1 MTELLPRIKS
11 GWLRATLFFIAAFIS
26 SQIFAGIG
34 MVLIL
39 IVSGFDLSALS
50 NQDQIMEELNQINFF
65 LPLKIIEFLSVMLCV
80 WLFMRFIDRKPLRS
94 IGLDLKG
101 YENDFELYNTD
112 FDMLT
117 DSDRKD
123 RHVDKWNKLSARME
137 PSNRADMDFLLT
149 AFPLYQIHET
159 AVWESDSLDRRE
171 EDEKSEE

>member
-80 WLFMRFIDRKPLRS
+80 WLFMRFIDRKPLKS
-94 IGLDLKG
+94 IGLLYRVSKFG
-101 YENDFELYNTD
+101 Y
-112 FDMLT
+112 
-117 DSDRKD
+117 
-123 RHVDKWNKLSARME
+123 
-137 PSNRADMDFLLT
+137 LLFG
-149 AFPLYQIHET
+149 AFIGGSVVSYGYATFGSIFC
-159 AVWESDSLDRRE
+159 S
-171 EDEKSEE
+171 